1 MKLKGFH
8 NSIRRMAMVA
18 TCVVTVVSCSEAKF
32 DDIAPEEPAATD
44 KVVYL
49 AVPELSL
56 PKVSAATRIAIDNDD
71 YDNKSL
77 SLKWSDGDGF
87 SLWAI
92 ADGDEVPDFKNI
104 EFEYVGPEKYPAG
117 ENRTLFAS
125 NSVPVSFLD
134 GPYNGYSY
142 TYTAFY
148 PHQTDESKVDRTAN
162 RVTYEIPTL
171 QNGRYDG
178 KLDIMSAAP
187 AAFSDALT
195 PGVYQE
201 IDLTF
206 RHRTHALKITVPAG
220 NNNFGADVT
229 RLRIEFPQA
238 VAGDLTFDART
249 GEVADRSGL
258 TENYVDIK
266 FDKPLQEGE
275 PFWVF
280 IAPVEVSGEVKFTAY
295 GGDNEK
301 YQSEPSIAATGQF
314 GSLEAEKITPVKLGI
329 KPGFSV
335 TWFEYEIVD
344 WSRLGEEITMLDIT
358 LPEGLQL
365 ADRSEDPATRTKKV
379 TADGEGKF
387 RFSFR
392 TAELQRAA
400 EANSFDLNAQ
410 FESEHAIV
418 APYATDAEKFVIAA
432 DGYTPDDNNVRTIDY
447 APYLFEEDFNG
458 ITADVSH
465 DDNLSLGAN
474 PSYGADTGYFF
485 DNAGLNG
492 WSGARC
498 GAYTDGYVRIL
509 NRSQHAGLILYVSGN
524 YRGRIDSPAMQNL
537 TKEARLKV
545 KFDYSMDR
553 ERNNNSNFVTHYF
566 AVGTH
571 KTAGTINASSG
582 TSDASLGT
590 TLGDNAIIYDVT
602 TSDFSANIDQTA
614 EYVTNGYCTNENRFV
629 WEVYVNQNLARATAN
644 YHNYWLYIDNVK
656 VSIVNE

>member
-44 KVVYL
+44 KIVYL

-92 ADGDEVPDFKNI
+92 AGGDEVPDFKNI

-117 ENRTLFAS
+117 ESRTLFAS

-206 RHRTHALKITVPAG
+206 RHQTHALKITVPAG

-249 GEVADRSGL
+249 GEVVDRSGL

-329 KPGFSV
+329 KPGFSI
-335 TWFEYEIVD
+335 TWFDYEVD
-344 WSRLGEEITMLDIT
+344 YSQLGEEVEVLHLTITDGSQHFADGSTTLDV
-358 LPEGLQL
+358 
-365 ADRSEDPATRTKKV
+365 ARDSED
-379 TADGEGKF
+379 GKF
-387 RFSFR
+387 RFSFK
-392 TAELQRAA
+392 TQELQNWDRV
-400 EANSFDLNAQ
+400 EIVPVY
-410 FESEHAIV
+410 ESVHAIV
-418 APYATDAEKFVIAA
+418 SEYAENLIIEKDYI
-432 DGYTPDDNNVRTIDY
+432 PDNHNDRNTQ
-447 APYLFEEDFNG
+447 APYLFFENFDTVEGFSNKDSTDAGNG
-458 ITADVSH
+458 GDVSAILFL
-465 DDNLSLGAN
+465 N
-474 PSYGADTGYFF
+474 DT
-485 DNAGLNG
+485 
-492 WSGARC
+492 WSGARI
-498 GAYTDGYVRIL
+498 GASAGIGIRLAAHCRNFLGTYINPARLDSAPFSQLKDGAIVALSLEFDYGMNQASAGSLTSGQVNQTCYIGWHDQYNLLSTNTDGHFFDSFDI
-509 NRSQHAGLILYVSGN
+509 NENDGN
-524 YRGRIDSPAMQNL
+524 YNNLKYHYTSSSDTYLTGCSNTSRICIRTVPATPGGL
-537 TKEARLKV
+537 
-545 KFDYSMDR
+545 
-553 ERNNNSNFVTHYF
+553 SNRT
-566 AVGTH
+566 
-571 KTAGTINASSG
+571 
-582 TSDASLGT
+582 
-590 TLGDNAIIYDVT
+590 
-602 TSDFSANIDQTA
+602 
-614 EYVTNGYCTNENRFV
+614 C
-629 WEVYVNQNLARATAN
+629 
-644 YHNYWLYIDNVK
+644 WLYLDNIK
-656 VSIVNE
+656 VSIVK